1 LLLVRNAQRLTRASS
16 LDQMLRDADVLATV
30 GRLVLGVL
38 VLREVVLFWHLLP
51 GSMFDYDI
59 FRKAGSAV
67 VNGQSPW
74 HVDGFIYPATA
85 AVAFVPFGAIPFTV
99 GGFAFATLIIGALIA
114 ALWMLGVRDWKC
126 YAIVFLTTP
135 GEMSVITGTLSGV
148 CALLAAVIYRYRDGR
163 ARPAAAL
170 AVALAT
176 KLFLWPLGV
185 WLIATRRGRT
195 AAIAVVAMLAFLAL
209 TWVVM
214 GTSSFASYRDSL
226 TPARH
231 LAEASYSPFAL
242 ARALGASPALAT
254 VFVGVIGL
262 GVLAASRLIAD
273 ERITFTLAV
282 LAALVLSPVVW
293 IHYLVL
299 LYVPI
304 AIARPR
310 LSPLW
315 FAPALYAPIGLKA
328 HADGSLI
335 RLGLVLA
342 VTFLISWLIVRAGE
356 RTPLAS

>member
-1 LLLVRNAQRLTRASS
+1 
-16 LDQMLRDADVLATV
+16 MLRDADVLATV

-67 VNGQSPW
+67 LNGQSPW

-99 GGFAFATLIIGALIA
+99 GGFAFAALIIGALMA

-170 AVALAT
+170 AVALA
-176 KLFLWPLGV
+176 
-185 WLIATRRGRT
+185 
-195 AAIAVVAMLAFLAL
+195 
-209 TWVVM
+209 
-214 GTSSFASYRDSL
+214 
-226 TPARH
+226 
-231 LAEASYSPFAL
+231 
-242 ARALGASPALAT
+242 RALGASPALAT
-254 VFVGVIGL
+254 VFVAVIGL